1 MNFDQSINK
10 LLHEAYFSS
19 PNEKATGMKRHVGI
33 QEDEHDTE
41 FSQTKNRKND
51 VIELAAM
58 VASELMIDATSQGT
72 LPKKGELVDA
82 VITIL
87 HNYAQKNAMEGDE
100 FTLDDWKN
108 YLTQIAGQAGKAPVS
123 AERIRNVLQQAML
136 QLKAKL
142 GGPSIRQSAEKEPY
156 EDPEGDAYAA
166 AKQRHSDS
174 RRDMGLGR

>member
-1 MNFDQSINK
+1 MNFDESINN

-19 PNEKATGMKRHVGI
+19 PNEKATGVKRHVGL
-33 QEDEHDTE
+33 QEDESETE

-58 VASELMIDATSQGT
+58 VASELMLDATRQGS

-87 HNYAQKNAMEGDE
+87 HNYAQKNAMAGDE

-108 YLTQIAGQAGKAPVS
+108 YLGKIADQTGKAPVS
-123 AERIRNVLQQAML
+123 AERVRNVLQQAML
-136 QLKAKL
+136 TLKAKL
-142 GGPSIRQSAEKEPY
+142 GGPSIRQSAAKEPF
-156 EDPEGDAYAA
+156 EDPN
-166 AKQRHSDS
+166 SD
-174 RRDMGLGR
+174 RYIGPR